1 VAAFPDLSQFKVI
14 SLDCETTGLHFKL
27 DSVFGISMSTPSGED
42 YYWDIRRTPQA
53 VEWLRDEIQ
62 HYKGTVVFANASF
75 DVKMLSNYGI
85 SFDRIDIDDVI
96 LRASCIDEHLMSY
109 SLDNLAKVYLNEEKD
124 SNIYAEMAEV
134 FGGRPTRN
142 VQMKNISL
150 FDPDR
155 VAVYAKKDTRLT
167 LDLYNFQTQEIERQE
182 IGDITSFEKSLIKT
196 FIGMELQGI
205 RVNEGYAQK
214 AMTKLE
220 EMVVAMQKRIEMYY
234 GETINVN
241 SPVDIKRV
249 MKPSYNQFTKEWEAR
264 DGTVLKSTKSGGPS
278 IDAEALRGMKDPGA
292 AMILEQRSLIKTKD
306 TFLGGHV
313 LASAIDGR
321 VYPSINQGK
330 TETGGTG
337 TGRLSIQNPA
347 MQQIPSRNK
356 KVAEIVK
363 QCFLPDEGHVWVDA
377 DMASF
382 EVRVFAHLS
391 GDSRVIEQ
399 YQEDPKTDFHR
410 FVAELTHLP
419 RDAQYS
425 GQANAKQL
433 NLSMIFNVGRGA
445 AAEKMG
451 MDWWWDEFVSRDGE
465 VIRYKHPGDEA
476 ASIIEHYH
484 TVLPGVKKLMKL
496 ASERALSRGY
506 IFTRYGRHI
515 RFPRGWKVY
524 KASGLLIQATAADI
538 NKENIKIIA
547 DNLDDGRL
555 LLNTHDSYSMSIAE
569 DVWRDRFEK
578 VKSLIERPILK
589 VPLLL
594 ELSGHGE
601 NWWQAVKKG

>member
-1 VAAFPDLSQFKVI
+1 MNFSLQPFDVI
-14 SLDCETTGLHFKL
+14 SLDTETTGLHFKL
-27 DSVFGISMSTPSGED
+27 HSVFGVSLSLPNGED
-42 YYWDIRRTPQA
+42 FYWDIRRTPA
-53 VEWLRDEIQ
+53 AIDWLRDELRN
-62 HYKGTVVFANASF
+62 YRGTVVFANASF
-75 DVKMLSNYGI
+75 DVKMLSNHGI
-85 SFDRIDIDDVI
+85 YFDSVDVDDVI

-109 SLDNLAKVYLNEEKD
+109 SLDNLAKTYLGAEKD
-124 SNIYAEMAEV
+124 SDIYVEMAEA
-134 FGGRPTRN
+134 FGGRATRN

-155 VAVYAKKDTRLT
+155 VGVYAKKDTRLT
-167 LDLYNFQTQEIERQE
+167 LDLYNFQTQEIEKQGIE
-182 IGDITSFEKSLIKT
+182 DIVSFEKSLIKT
-196 FIGMELQGI
+196 FIGMEMHGI
-205 RVNEGYAQK
+205 RVNEGYAEKARKKMEELVRATQK
-214 AMTKLE
+214 K
-220 EMVVAMQKRIEMYY
+220 IEDYY
-234 GETINVN
+234 GEAINVN
-241 SPVDIKRV
+241 SPIDIKRV
-249 MKPSYNQFTKEWEAR
+249 MKPEWNTLTKEWITR

-292 AMILEQRSLIKTKD
+292 AMILEQRSFIKTAD

-313 LASAIDGR
+313 LGSAIDGR
-321 VYPSINQGK
+321 VYPTINQGK

-337 TGRLSIQNPA
+337 TGRLSIQDPA

-356 KVAEIVK
+356 VVAEIVK

-382 EVRVFAHLS
+382 EVRVFAHLA
-391 GDSRVIEQ
+391 GDHKVIEQ
-399 YQEDPKTDFHR
+399 YQKDPKTDFHR

-451 MDWWWDEFVSRDGE
+451 MEWWWDEFVTKEGE
-465 VIRYKHPGDEA
+465 LIRYKRPGDEA
-476 ASIIEHYH
+476 ASIIDHYH
-484 TVLPGVKKLMKL
+484 GVLPGVKKLMRL
-496 ASERALSRGY
+496 ASDRALSRGY

-515 RFPRGWKVY
+515 RFPKGWKVY

-538 NKENIKIIA
+538 NKENIKIIT
-547 DNLDDGRL
+547 DNLSDGRL
-555 LLNTHDSYSMSIAE
+555 LLNTHDSYSMSIRK
-569 DVWRDRFEK
+569 DVWEERFK
-578 VKSLIERPILK
+578 HVKNLIERPLLK

-594 ELSGHGE
+594 ELSGHGD